1 MGAPAAREQ
10 RETEIGIL
18 DDGIARPSAGVD
30 QRASADKAHGAV
42 RDDGVDLVPLHHADI
57 EEAGIFAVH
66 HRVHDAP
73 VAVAM
78 VLRRLH
84 ETDGRRRKGRNQI
97 LQPIRMHH
105 IVCVEHTDDLGLGR
119 GVLHAP
125 AGARRP

>member
-1 MGAPAAREQ
+1 MCAPAAREQ
-10 RETEIGIL
+10 REAEIGIL

-30 QRASADKAHGAV
+30 QRAAADKAHGAV

-66 HRVHDAP
+66 HRMHDAP

-84 ETDGRRRKGRNQI
+84 KTDGRGS
-97 LQPIRMHH
+97 LP
-105 IVCVEHTDDLGLGR
+105 DGR
-119 GVLHAP
+119 GRCS
-125 AGARRP
+125 ARH